1 MIQCAMKRLPMTQ
14 RPPLVL
20 QRLSF
25 FVLEILPW
33 ALSGLI
39 GAHLAWNY
47 VL

>member
-1 MIQCAMKRLPMTQ
+1 M
-14 RPPLVL
+14 L

-39 GAHLAWNY
+39 GMRLAWTF
-47 VL
+47 VM